1 MKNKQPQFLQIIL
14 LLCFLTIISACQDKK
29 KPGTLVVPKIGQEA
43 PDFTLPNVG
52 NDSTKLSDLRG
63 KLVLIDFWAS
73 WCGPCR
79 KKNPQL
85 VALYRQYQHKSYK
98 SATGFEIIGISQDN
112 KEVDWIKAIEDDHLT
127 WINVSERKAHTDAV
141 SIQYGVEYIPTTFL
155 INAEGKIVLVNPGI
169 DEIKEMLNTL

>member
-1 MKNKQPQFLQIIL
+1 MKNNRPQLLHILFFLFFIV
-14 LLCFLTIISACQDKK
+14 TMNACQDKK

-52 NDSTKLSDLRG
+52 HDSTKLSDLRG

-85 VALYRQYQHKSYK
+85 VALYQQYQHKSYK
-98 SATGFEIIGISQDN
+98 TATGFEIIGISQDN
-112 KEVDWIKAIEDDHLT
+112 KEIDWIKAIEDDHLT
-127 WINVSERKAHTDAV
+127 WINVSERKAHTGAV